1 MLNTFKRG
9 GVHPD
14 DGKIYAKDKA
24 IETPAVPAQVVI
36 PMSQHFGAPCTPTVK
51 VGDMVKKGQLIGTSD
66 AFLHADIH
74 ASTSG
79 KVIKVAPMPHNMMV
93 QCMAVVIEADGKD
106 EWVEGLP
113 EAHDWKQLDSKEILE
128 LIKKLASSAAAVLP
142 SRLMSNWLRTNRLIP
157 SSSMA
162 PNANRI

>member
-1 MLNTFKRG
+1 
-9 GVHPD
+9 
-14 DGKIYAKDKA
+14 
-24 IETPAVPAQVVI
+24 
-36 PMSQHFGAPCTPTVK
+36 MSQHFGAPCTPTVK

-106 EWVEGLP
+106 EWVEDFPKLTTGNSST
-113 EAHDWKQLDSKEILE
+113 AKKSWNSS
-128 LIKKLASSAAAVLP
+128 KKLASSAAAVLP